1 MKSLDRF
8 SLTVFS
14 TQPDFIRRAVA
25 AGVDEIIVDWEN
37 RGKQDRQAFAD
48 TEINHD
54 TLDDLRRVRACTD
67 ARVICRVNPF
77 DGITPDEVEQAVGA
91 GADEILLPMVR
102 SLQEVAAVLSC
113 VNGRC
118 GVGILI
124 ETVDAV
130 RRVEELARLP
140 LSRVYVGLNDLAIER
155 STPNIFTALA
165 DGTVERIRRSCRAPF
180 GFGGLTLPERGHPIP
195 CRLLIGEMARLN
207 TDFSFLRRS
216 FYRDVRGRDVTVEV
230 PRILEAIRQ
239 SRLRSPQAVAQDR
252 SELELAIRAWSGEIN
267 HTQEFGTLAHRSG

>member
-8 SLTVFS
+8 SLIAFS
-14 TQPDFIRRAVA
+14 TQPNFIRRAVT
-25 AGVDEIIVDWEN
+25 AGVDEIIVDWET

-48 TEINHD
+48 TEINRD

-67 ARVICRVNPF
+67 ARLICRVNPF
-77 DGITPDEVEQAVGA
+77 DGSTPDEVEQAVGA

-102 SLQEVAAVLSC
+102 SLQEVATILRW

-130 RRVEELARLP
+130 RRVDELGRFP

-155 STPNIFTALA
+155 NTPNIFTALA
-165 DGTVERIRRSCRAPF
+165 DGTVERIRRSCSAPF
-180 GFGGLTLPERGHPIP
+180 GFGGLTLPECGHPIP
-195 CRLLIGEMARLN
+195 CRLLIGEMARLKSN
-207 TDFSFLRRS
+207 FSFLRRS
-216 FYRDVRGRDVTVEV
+216 FYRDMRGREVTVEV

-239 SRLRSPQAVAQDR
+239 AHRRSPQAVAQDR
-252 SELELAIRAWSGEIN
+252 RELELAIRMWSPEKS
-267 HTQEFGTLAHRSG
+267 RM